1 LSERQ
6 NHGFVK
12 RLQKLGNGMQGAEC
26 CAKRAKAR
34 VPVVVRQFK
43 VVVTEFD
50 ASSRMISI
58 TSSVSHK
65 ECSLIV

>member
-1 LSERQ
+1 
-6 NHGFVK
+6 
-12 RLQKLGNGMQGAEC
+12 MQGAEC

-34 VPVVVRQFK
+34 VPVVVRQFE
-43 VVVTEFD
+43 VVVTEFN

>member
-1 LSERQ
+1 
-6 NHGFVK
+6 
-12 RLQKLGNGMQGAEC
+12 MQGAEC

-34 VPVVVRQFK
+34 VPFVVRQFE
-43 VVVTEFD
+43 VVVTEFN